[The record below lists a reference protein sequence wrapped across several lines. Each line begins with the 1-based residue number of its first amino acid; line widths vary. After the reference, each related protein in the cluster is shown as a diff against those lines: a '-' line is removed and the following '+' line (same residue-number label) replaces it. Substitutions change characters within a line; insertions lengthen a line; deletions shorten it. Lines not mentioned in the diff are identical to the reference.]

1 MSGERIKIGV
11 IKLGCIGAVPFAD
24 LMLDEHAE
32 RNDIETR
39 AFSSGSKM
47 NPEICMETLR
57 FLLEYEPDLAVVVS
71 PNASL
76 PGPTKVRE
84 QLHASGIPTLNVS
97 DGPAE
102 KAFFSKNEAGKKV
115 PSVLDGQG
123 FVILPMDPM
132 IGARREFLDPSEMVL
147 FNANLLQV
155 FAATGITRLLTSIID
170 DIITSLRANTPPD
183 LPTLK
188 VSPEDVIA
196 QGGFS
201 NPYAAAKAYAAI
213 KILEAIA
220 KVTTTASFKVKKKK
234 RYIPMVTAGH
244 EMLRAAAILADEARE
259 IEKSNDSLLRT
270 PHDPTGQSLRKRG
283 LLDPYDSTNQT
294 S

>member
-1 MSGERIKIGV
+1 MSSERIKIG
-11 IKLGCIGAVPFAD
+11 ILKLGCIGAVPFAD
-24 LMLDEHAE
+24 VMLDERAE

-39 AFSSGSKM
+39 AFTSGSKM
-47 NPEICMETLR
+47 DPDICLATLGS
-57 FLLEYEPDLAVVVS
+57 LLEYGPDLVVVVS

-84 QLHASGIPTLNVS
+84 QLHATGIPTLNVS

-102 KAFFSKNEAGKKV
+102 KTFYTKDEAGKKI
-115 PSVLDGQG
+115 PSVLDRQG

-147 FNANLLQV
+147 FNAHLLQV
-155 FAATGITRLLTSIID
+155 FAATGVTRLLTSIID
-170 DIITSLRANTPPD
+170 DIITSLQENRPPS
-183 LPTLK
+183 LPTMK
-188 VSPEDVIA
+188 VSAEDVIA
-196 QGGFS
+196 SGDFS

-213 KILEAIA
+213 KILEGIA

-234 RYIPMVTAGH
+234 RYVPMVTAGH
-244 EMLRAAAILADEARE
+244 EMMRAAAILADEARE

-270 PHDPTGQSLRKRG
+270 PHSPAGLTLRKRG
-283 LLDPYDSTNQT
+283 LLGPYDSTDQT